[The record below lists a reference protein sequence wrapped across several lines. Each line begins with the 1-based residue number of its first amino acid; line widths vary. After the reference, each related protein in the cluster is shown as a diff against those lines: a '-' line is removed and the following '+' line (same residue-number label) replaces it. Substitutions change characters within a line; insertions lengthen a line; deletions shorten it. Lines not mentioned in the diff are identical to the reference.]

1 MLAARALAGL
11 ADRVVVVER
20 DVLPD
25 GPAPRRGLP
34 QARHAHML
42 WSGGVRAVE
51 ELLPGVTEALLA
63 AGARRAPVTTDMVVL
78 GPRGW
83 FRRWPESHHVIL
95 AGRDLL
101 DATIRERVLADD
113 RIELLSGVEV
123 LGLVG
128 DAGRITG
135 VRVRAREGLARD
147 TGAAPRAGAGATPGA
162 GSGAAPGAGA
172 DAVPGADSGAVP
184 AAGAG
189 ATSGAAAEA
198 VPGPGTEA
206 VPAAGSGAVPG
217 AEAVSGDGVEW
228 VVSGGLVVDATG
240 RGSRVG
246 RWLAE
251 LGLPAVER
259 REVDSGLAYASRLFR
274 APEQARSGYPVV
286 NVQPDPRA
294 GGPGRAGFLL
304 PIEDGHWIVTLNGTR
319 GGEPGADNDD
329 FVRFARE
336 ELRHPV
342 IGELLER
349 AEPVSEVVYTRATV
363 NRRHFYERMP
373 AWPENLTV
381 LGDALAAYN
390 PLYGHGLAVAAQSA
404 VILRD
409 VVRRR
414 GWGSAGL
421 SRRVQKAVARPVST
435 AWDLAVGQDVFFPGA
450 TEDGPTF
457 RDRLVA
463 AYVGRL
469 MLTATGNGRIARR
482 VTDVTSLERGP
493 EVLLA
498 PSVLLAAALG
508 PWKPALTGPPL
519 TADELKRA
527 GLE

>member
-1 MLAARALAGL
+1 MSEPSNPARTAVVLGGSHAGMLAARALAGV

-20 DVLPD
+20 DALPD
-25 GPAPRRGLP
+25 GPAPRKGLP

-51 ELLPGVTEALLA
+51 ELLPGVTEALRA
-63 AGARRAPVTTDMVVL
+63 AGARRTPVTTDMVVM
-78 GPRGW
+78 GARGW

-101 DATIRERVLADD
+101 DATIRAQVLMDD
-113 RIELLSGVEV
+113 RIELLSGAEV
-123 LGLVG
+123 LGLEG
-128 DAGRITG
+128 DAGTVTG
-135 VRVRAREGLARD
+135 VRVRAR
-147 TGAAPRAGAGATPGA
+147 
-162 GSGAAPGAGA
+162 GSQ
-172 DAVPGADSGAVP
+172 
-184 AAGAG
+184 
-189 ATSGAAAEA
+189 ER
-198 VPGPGTEA
+198 
-206 VPAAGSGAVPG
+206 
-217 AEAVSGDGVEW
+217 

-240 RGSRVG
+240 RGSRAG
-246 RWLAE
+246 RWLEE

-259 REVDSGLAYASRLFR
+259 REVDAGLAYASRLYR

-286 NVQPDPRA
+286 NVQPDPREDV
-294 GGPGRAGFLL
+294 PGRAGFLL

-319 GGEPGADNDD
+319 GGEPSPADDD
-329 FVRFARE
+329 FLRFARE

-342 IGELLER
+342 IGQLLEQ
-349 AEPVSEVVYTRATV
+349 AEPVSGVSFTRATV

-373 AWPENLTV
+373 AWPENFV
-381 LGDALAAYN
+381 VVGDALAAYN

-414 GWGSAGL
+414 GWGAAGL
-421 SRRVQKAVARPVST
+421 SRRIQKAVARPVGT
-435 AWDLAVGQDVFFPGA
+435 AWDLAVGQDVFCEGA
-450 TEDGPTF
+450 TEEGPTA

-493 EVLLA
+493 EVLLS

-508 PWKPALTGPPL
+508 PLKPALNGPPL
-519 TADELKRA
+519 TGDELKRA

>member
-1 MLAARALAGL
+1 MSEPSNPARTAVVLGGSHAGMLAARALAGL

-25 GPAPRRGLP
+25 GPAPRKGLP

-51 ELLPGVTEALLA
+51 ELLPGVTETLLA
-63 AGARRAPVTTDMVVL
+63 AGARRAPVTTDMVVM

-101 DATIRERVLADD
+101 DATIRDLVLADD
-113 RIELLSGVEV
+113 RIELLSGVEAV
-123 LGLVG
+123 GLAG
-128 DAGRITG
+128 DAEAVTG
-135 VRVRAREGLARD
+135 VRVRAREGLAPGAAAARD
-147 TGAAPRAGAGATPGA
+147 AGAAP
-162 GSGAAPGAGA
+162 
-172 DAVPGADSGAVP
+172 DA
-184 AAGAG
+184 
-189 ATSGAAAEA
+189 
-198 VPGPGTEA
+198 
-206 VPAAGSGAVPG
+206 
-217 AEAVSGDGVEW
+217 EW
-228 VVSGGLVVDATG
+228 VVPGGLVVDATG

-246 RWLAE
+246 RWLTE

-259 REVDSGLAYASRLFR
+259 RDVDSGLAYASRLYR
-274 APEQARSGYPVV
+274 APEQARSGYPIV

-319 GGEPGADNDD
+319 GGEPSPEDDD

-349 AEPVSEVVYTRATV
+349 AEPVSDVAYTRTTV

-414 GWGSAGL
+414 GWGAAGL

-435 AWDLAVGQDVFFPGA
+435 AWDLAVGQDVFCPGA
-450 TEDGPTF
+450 TEDGPTL

-493 EVLLA
+493 EVLLT

-519 TADELKRA
+519 TGDELKRA